1 VTMSD
6 QVAEAASAADPGSG
20 IAQSAAP
27 SAIARLVNLEPGLFA
42 FSITGG
48 APSHGAATGLAL
60 PAVHVCPFHS
70 GQDGALEI
78 TTASGRPG
86 AWLGGPAES
95 LFVRSPAGG
104 AAALVTAYLG
114 RDPSG
119 PPLALAIRRLDAPAE
134 PPIMTV
140 ALAMPGIPA
149 RSQEEVGLEILLH
162 IRGRG
167 DVYFFEPGWA
177 GRVGAGSWV
186 EAFAI
191 LPRDALAASAIEYK
205 GLSASGVE
213 TDWLPSGQ
221 VKVGLNQRQA
231 LRLSYY
237 KAIARPQFAELI
249 PDGPD
254 NYETFKQVGNPTG
267 LKHSSA
273 DNFDLRY
280 EWLPGNADQILLGA
294 FYKKIKD
301 PIEYGAL
308 KVDPTTQ

>member
-1 VTMSD
+1 MTMSD

-42 FSITGG
+42 FSVTGG

-78 TTASGRPG
+78 TTASGKPG

-134 PPIMTV
+134 LPIMTV
-140 ALAMPGIPA
+140 ALAMPGIPV

-213 TDWLPSGQ
+213 TDWLPSGSRCGTSGRSTPL
-221 VKVGLNQRQA
+221 VGFAVRQKA
-231 LRLSYY
+231 GVAGARFDCEYSGYFQSGAVSGPARNGAPCLSTAANDPLEGLQLRIVDRS
-237 KAIARPQFAELI
+237 AR
-249 PDGPD
+249 
-254 NYETFKQVGNPTG
+254 
-267 LKHSSA
+267 S
-273 DNFDLRY
+273 
-280 EWLPGNADQILLGA
+280 
-294 FYKKIKD
+294 
-301 PIEYGAL
+301 
-308 KVDPTTQ
+308 

>member
-1 VTMSD
+1 MSD

-78 TTASGRPG
+78 TTASGKPG

-134 PPIMTV
+134 LPIMTV
-140 ALAMPGIPA
+140 VLAMPGIPA
-149 RSQEEVGLEILLH
+149 RSQEEEGLEILLH

-213 TDWLPSGQ
+213 TDWLPSGSRCGTSGRSTPL
-221 VKVGLNQRQA
+221 VGFAVRQKA
-231 LRLSYY
+231 GVAGARFDCEYSGYFQSGAVSGPARNGAPCLSTAANDPLEGLQLRIVDRS
-237 KAIARPQFAELI
+237 AR
-249 PDGPD
+249 
-254 NYETFKQVGNPTG
+254 
-267 LKHSSA
+267 S
-273 DNFDLRY
+273 
-280 EWLPGNADQILLGA
+280 
-294 FYKKIKD
+294 
-301 PIEYGAL
+301 
-308 KVDPTTQ
+308 

>member
-1 VTMSD
+1 M
-6 QVAEAASAADPGSG
+6 ADPGSG

-78 TTASGRPG
+78 TTASGKPG

-134 PPIMTV
+134 LPIMTV
-140 ALAMPGIPA
+140 ALAMPGIPV

-213 TDWLPSGQ
+213 TDWLPSGSRCGTSGRSTPLIGFAMRQ
-221 VKVGLNQRQA
+221 KAGVAGARFDCEYSGYFQSGAVSGPARNGAPCLSTAANDPLEGLQLRIVDRSTRQ
-231 LRLSYY
+231 
-237 KAIARPQFAELI
+237 
-249 PDGPD
+249 
-254 NYETFKQVGNPTG
+254 
-267 LKHSSA
+267 
-273 DNFDLRY
+273 
-280 EWLPGNADQILLGA
+280 
-294 FYKKIKD
+294 
-301 PIEYGAL
+301 
-308 KVDPTTQ
+308 

>member
-1 VTMSD
+1 MSD

-20 IAQSAAP
+20 IAQAAAP

-78 TTASGRPG
+78 TTASGKPG

-134 PPIMTV
+134 LPIMTV
-140 ALAMPGIPA
+140 ALAMPGIPV

-213 TDWLPSGQ
+213 TDWLPSGSRCGTSGRSTPL
-221 VKVGLNQRQA
+221 VGFAVRQKA
-231 LRLSYY
+231 GVAGARFDCEYSGYFQSGAVSGPARNGAPCLSTAANDPLEGLQLRIVDRS
-237 KAIARPQFAELI
+237 AR
-249 PDGPD
+249 
-254 NYETFKQVGNPTG
+254 
-267 LKHSSA
+267 S
-273 DNFDLRY
+273 
-280 EWLPGNADQILLGA
+280 
-294 FYKKIKD
+294 
-301 PIEYGAL
+301 
-308 KVDPTTQ
+308 

>member
-1 VTMSD
+1 MSD
-6 QVAEAASAADPGSG
+6 QVAEAASAADPVSG
-20 IAQSAAP
+20 IAPSAAP

-78 TTASGRPG
+78 TTASGKPG

-134 PPIMTV
+134 LPIMTV
-140 ALAMPGIPA
+140 ALAMPGIPV

-213 TDWLPSGQ
+213 TDWLPSGSRCGTSGRSTPL
-221 VKVGLNQRQA
+221 VGFAVRQKA
-231 LRLSYY
+231 GVAGARFDCEYSGYFQSGAVSGPARNGAPCLSTAANDPLEGLQLR
-237 KAIARPQFAELI
+237 I
-249 PDGPD
+249 
-254 NYETFKQVGNPTG
+254 
-267 LKHSSA
+267 
-273 DNFDLRY
+273 
-280 EWLPGNADQILLGA
+280 
-294 FYKKIKD
+294 
-301 PIEYGAL
+301 
-308 KVDPTTQ
+308 VDRSTRQ

>member
-1 VTMSD
+1 MSD
-6 QVAEAASAADPGSG
+6 QVAEAASAADPVSG
-20 IAQSAAP
+20 IEPSAAP

-78 TTASGRPG
+78 TTASGKPG

-134 PPIMTV
+134 LPIMTV
-140 ALAMPGIPA
+140 ALAMPEIPV

-213 TDWLPSGQ
+213 TDWLPSGSRCGTSGRSTPL
-221 VKVGLNQRQA
+221 VGFAVRQKA
-231 LRLSYY
+231 GVAGARFDCEYSGYFQSGAVSGPARNGAPCLSTAANDPLEGLQLRIVDRS
-237 KAIARPQFAELI
+237 AR
-249 PDGPD
+249 
-254 NYETFKQVGNPTG
+254 
-267 LKHSSA
+267 S
-273 DNFDLRY
+273 
-280 EWLPGNADQILLGA
+280 
-294 FYKKIKD
+294 
-301 PIEYGAL
+301 
-308 KVDPTTQ
+308 

>member
-1 VTMSD
+1 MSD
-6 QVAEAASAADPGSG
+6 QVAEAASAADPVSG
-20 IAQSAAP
+20 IAPSAAP

-78 TTASGRPG
+78 TTASGKPG

-134 PPIMTV
+134 LPIMTV
-140 ALAMPGIPA
+140 ALAMPGIPV
-149 RSQEEVGLEILLH
+149 RSQEEVSLEILLH

-213 TDWLPSGQ
+213 TDWLPSGSRCGTSGRSTPL
-221 VKVGLNQRQA
+221 VGFAVRQKA
-231 LRLSYY
+231 GVAGARFDCEYSGYFQSGAVSGPARNGAPCLSTAANDPLEGLQLR
-237 KAIARPQFAELI
+237 I
-249 PDGPD
+249 
-254 NYETFKQVGNPTG
+254 
-267 LKHSSA
+267 
-273 DNFDLRY
+273 
-280 EWLPGNADQILLGA
+280 
-294 FYKKIKD
+294 
-301 PIEYGAL
+301 
-308 KVDPTTQ
+308 VDRSTRQ

>member
-1 VTMSD
+1 MSD

-20 IAQSAAP
+20 NAQSAAP

-78 TTASGRPG
+78 TTASGKPG

-134 PPIMTV
+134 LPIMTV
-140 ALAMPGIPA
+140 ALAMPGIPV

-213 TDWLPSGQ
+213 TDWLPSGSRCGTSGRSTPL
-221 VKVGLNQRQA
+221 VGFAVRQKA
-231 LRLSYY
+231 GVAGARFDCEYSGYFQSGAVSGPARNGAPCLSTAANDPLEGLQLRIVDRS
-237 KAIARPQFAELI
+237 AR
-249 PDGPD
+249 
-254 NYETFKQVGNPTG
+254 
-267 LKHSSA
+267 S
-273 DNFDLRY
+273 
-280 EWLPGNADQILLGA
+280 
-294 FYKKIKD
+294 
-301 PIEYGAL
+301 
-308 KVDPTTQ
+308 

>member
-1 VTMSD
+1 MTMSD
-6 QVAEAASAADPGSG
+6 QMAEGASAADLGAG

-60 PAVHVCPFHS
+60 PAVHVCPFRS
-70 GQDGALEI
+70 GEGRAVEI
-78 TTASGRPG
+78 TTATGKPG
-86 AWLGGPAES
+86 AWLGAPADT

-104 AAALVTAYLG
+104 GAALVTAYLG

-119 PPLALAIRRLDAPAE
+119 PPLTLAIRRLDAPAE
-134 PPIMTV
+134 RPVTTL
-140 ALAMPGIPA
+140 ALATPAMPA
-149 RSQEEVGLEILLH
+149 RSHEEVGLEILLH

-213 TDWLPSGQ
+213 TGWLPSGSRCGTSGRSTPL
-221 VKVGLNQRQA
+221 VGFAVRQKA
-231 LRLSYY
+231 GVAGARFDCEYSGYFQSGAVAGPARNGAPCLSMAADDPLEGLQLR
-237 KAIARPQFAELI
+237 I
-249 PDGPD
+249 
-254 NYETFKQVGNPTG
+254 
-267 LKHSSA
+267 
-273 DNFDLRY
+273 
-280 EWLPGNADQILLGA
+280 
-294 FYKKIKD
+294 
-301 PIEYGAL
+301 
-308 KVDPTTQ
+308 VDRSTRQ

>member
-1 VTMSD
+1 MSD
-6 QVAEAASAADPGSG
+6 QVAEAASAADPVSG
-20 IAQSAAP
+20 IAPSAAP

-78 TTASGRPG
+78 TTASGKPG

-134 PPIMTV
+134 LPIMTV
-140 ALAMPGIPA
+140 PLAMPGIPA

-213 TDWLPSGQ
+213 TDWLPSGSRCGTSGRSTPL
-221 VKVGLNQRQA
+221 VGFAVRQKA
-231 LRLSYY
+231 GVAGARFDCEYSGYFQSGAVSGPARNGAPCLSTAANDPLEGLQLR
-237 KAIARPQFAELI
+237 I
-249 PDGPD
+249 
-254 NYETFKQVGNPTG
+254 
-267 LKHSSA
+267 
-273 DNFDLRY
+273 
-280 EWLPGNADQILLGA
+280 
-294 FYKKIKD
+294 
-301 PIEYGAL
+301 
-308 KVDPTTQ
+308 VDRSTRQ

>member
-1 VTMSD
+1 MSD

-70 GQDGALEI
+70 GQDGTLEI
-78 TTASGRPG
+78 TTASGKPG

-134 PPIMTV
+134 LPIMTV
-140 ALAMPGIPA
+140 ALAMPGIPV

-213 TDWLPSGQ
+213 TDWLPSGSRCGTSGRSTPL
-221 VKVGLNQRQA
+221 VGFAVRQKA
-231 LRLSYY
+231 GVAGARFDCEYSGYFQSGAVSGPARNGAPCLSTAANDPLEGLQLRIVDRS
-237 KAIARPQFAELI
+237 AR
-249 PDGPD
+249 
-254 NYETFKQVGNPTG
+254 
-267 LKHSSA
+267 S
-273 DNFDLRY
+273 
-280 EWLPGNADQILLGA
+280 
-294 FYKKIKD
+294 
-301 PIEYGAL
+301 
-308 KVDPTTQ
+308 

>member
-1 VTMSD
+1 
-6 QVAEAASAADPGSG
+6 
-20 IAQSAAP
+20 
-27 SAIARLVNLEPGLFA
+27 
-42 FSITGG
+42 
-48 APSHGAATGLAL
+48 L

-78 TTASGRPG
+78 TTASGKPG

-95 LFVRSPAGG
+95 LFVCSPAGG
-104 AAALVTAYLG
+104 AAVLVTAYLG

-134 PPIMTV
+134 LPITTV

-213 TDWLPSGQ
+213 TDWLPSGSRCGTSGRSTPL
-221 VKVGLNQRQA
+221 VGFAVRQKA
-231 LRLSYY
+231 GVAGARFDCEYSGYFQSGAVSGPARNGAPCLSTAANDPLEGLQLRIVDRS
-237 KAIARPQFAELI
+237 AR
-249 PDGPD
+249 
-254 NYETFKQVGNPTG
+254 
-267 LKHSSA
+267 S
-273 DNFDLRY
+273 
-280 EWLPGNADQILLGA
+280 
-294 FYKKIKD
+294 
-301 PIEYGAL
+301 
-308 KVDPTTQ
+308 

>member
-1 VTMSD
+1 MSD

-78 TTASGRPG
+78 TTASGKPG

-134 PPIMTV
+134 LPIMTV
-140 ALAMPGIPA
+140 ALAMPEIPV

-213 TDWLPSGQ
+213 TDWLPSGSRCGTSGRSTPL
-221 VKVGLNQRQA
+221 VGFAVRQKA
-231 LRLSYY
+231 GVAGARFDCEYSGYFQSGAVSGPARNGAPCLSTAANDPLEGLQLRIVDRS
-237 KAIARPQFAELI
+237 AR
-249 PDGPD
+249 
-254 NYETFKQVGNPTG
+254 
-267 LKHSSA
+267 S
-273 DNFDLRY
+273 
-280 EWLPGNADQILLGA
+280 
-294 FYKKIKD
+294 
-301 PIEYGAL
+301 
-308 KVDPTTQ
+308 

>member
-1 VTMSD
+1 M
-6 QVAEAASAADPGSG
+6 
-20 IAQSAAP
+20 
-27 SAIARLVNLEPGLFA
+27 
-42 FSITGG
+42 
-48 APSHGAATGLAL
+48 

-78 TTASGRPG
+78 TTASGKPG

-134 PPIMTV
+134 LPIMTV
-140 ALAMPGIPA
+140 ALAMPGIPV

-213 TDWLPSGQ
+213 TDWLPSGSRCGTSGRSTPL
-221 VKVGLNQRQA
+221 VGFAVRQKA
-231 LRLSYY
+231 GVAGARFDCEYSGYFQSGAVSGPARNGAPCLSTAANDPLEGLQLRIVDRS
-237 KAIARPQFAELI
+237 AR
-249 PDGPD
+249 
-254 NYETFKQVGNPTG
+254 
-267 LKHSSA
+267 S
-273 DNFDLRY
+273 
-280 EWLPGNADQILLGA
+280 
-294 FYKKIKD
+294 
-301 PIEYGAL
+301 
-308 KVDPTTQ
+308 

>member
-1 VTMSD
+1 MSD
-6 QVAEAASAADPGSG
+6 QVAEPASAADPGSE
-20 IAQSAAP
+20 IAPSAAP

-78 TTASGRPG
+78 TTASGKPG

-134 PPIMTV
+134 LPIMTV

-213 TDWLPSGQ
+213 TDWLPSGSRCGTSGRSTPL
-221 VKVGLNQRQA
+221 VGFAVRQKA
-231 LRLSYY
+231 GVAGARFDCEYSGYFQSGAVSGPARNGAPCLSTAANDPLEGLQLRIVDRS
-237 KAIARPQFAELI
+237 AR
-249 PDGPD
+249 
-254 NYETFKQVGNPTG
+254 
-267 LKHSSA
+267 S
-273 DNFDLRY
+273 
-280 EWLPGNADQILLGA
+280 
-294 FYKKIKD
+294 
-301 PIEYGAL
+301 
-308 KVDPTTQ
+308 

>member
-1 VTMSD
+1 MSD

-42 FSITGG
+42 FSVTGG

-78 TTASGRPG
+78 TTASGKPG

-134 PPIMTV
+134 LPIMTV
-140 ALAMPGIPA
+140 ALAMPGIPV

-213 TDWLPSGQ
+213 TDWLPSGSRC
-221 VKVGLNQRQA
+221 GTSGR
-231 LRLSYY
+231 ST
-237 KAIARPQFAELI
+237 P
-249 PDGPD
+249 
-254 NYETFKQVGNPTG
+254 
-267 LKHSSA
+267 
-273 DNFDLRY
+273 
-280 EWLPGNADQILLGA
+280 LLGFA
-294 FYKKIKD
+294 VRQKAGVAGSRFDCEYSGYFQSGAVSGPARNGAPCLSTAAND
-301 PIEYGAL
+301 PLEGLQLRI
-308 KVDPTTQ
+308 VDRSARS